1 MHKEVEVKF
10 DEDAYKEYE
19 ELQELVAKGKSP
31 KKKLTYEQLLSSI
44 NTAIK
49 NLKAN
54 PYYGDLIPRKYI
66 SKGVFERYGTD
77 KIFRVKLVG
86 YWRLLYT
93 LIGEDV
99 KIIAFILE
107 FMDHDRYDKIFGYR
121 GK

>member
-31 KKKLTYEQLLSSI
+31 
-44 NTAIK
+44 
-49 NLKAN
+49 
-54 PYYGDLIPRKYI
+54 YI